1 MSSHGLPA
9 LACFEEFRLVLLDP
23 KWSTVSMVSSEFR
36 MRLIKIL
43 LVGVLLYY
51 VGVLVWMVYKGS
63 YLNDSEESKASLDS
77 S

>member
-1 MSSHGLPA
+1 MSGHGLPA
-9 LACFEEFRLVLLDP
+9 VACFEEFRLVSLDP
-23 KWSTVSMVSSEFR
+23 KWSTVSSEFR